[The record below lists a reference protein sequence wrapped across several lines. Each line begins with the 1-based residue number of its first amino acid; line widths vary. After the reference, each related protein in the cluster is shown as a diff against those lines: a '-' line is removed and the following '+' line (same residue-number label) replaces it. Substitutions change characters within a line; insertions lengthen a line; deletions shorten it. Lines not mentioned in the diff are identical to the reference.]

1 MPDDHSATNRA
12 FLTGSQALVRLL
24 IEQALRD
31 RAAGRTTAG
40 YVSGYRGSPLGG
52 LDQELA
58 RSAAELAAHGVKA
71 QPGLNEELAATALWG
86 TQQVGLFPGAR
97 QEGVFGLWYGKGP
110 GVDRSGDAFK
120 HANLAGTAPL
130 GGVLAVAGDDHGA
143 ASSTTAHQS
152 EYAFADAIIPVLAPA
167 GVQEILDYGLMGLAL
182 SRFAGCWTALKLSA
196 DIAEGAA
203 SVTLERP
210 LPILPADVAL
220 PAGGLHIRWPDRAL
234 DQEARL
240 QGPKM
245 LAAQAFVRANGLD
258 RIGGAAKATHGIVA
272 SGKAWG
278 DLRQALAGLGFD
290 DAALNAR
297 GIRLYKVAL
306 VWPIEPETLLRFA
319 DGLDDI
325 LVVEE
330 KRPLIEDQ
338 IKQTLYDHSER
349 RPRVAGK
356 SLLPASGEL
365 NAHLVARALARWL
378 GLPQMAEASAPRAKP
393 LLRRTPHY
401 CSGCPHSRSTRVP
414 EGSRALAGIGCH
426 TMALWTDPNTQT
438 LTQMGGEG
446 ATWIGQAPF
455 TDTAHVFQ
463 NIGDGTFAHSGLL
476 AVRAAIAAGVNIT
489 YKLLYNDAVAMTG
502 GQAVE
507 GALTVPRLARIL
519 EGEGVARIVVV
530 AEEPDH
536 YPKGERFPP
545 GTTVM
550 GRDGFDCAQ
559 DELRQVK
566 GVSVLIFDQTCAA
579 EKRRRR
585 KRGTLAQAQ
594 RRAVINEQ
602 ACEGCG
608 DCATASNCLSVVPVE
623 TDWGRK
629 RRVDQ
634 ASCNAD
640 MSCLDGFCPSIV
652 TVEGT
657 PKPRKAAAV
666 APDETP
672 LPPAPPLSALDK
684 PFALLA
690 VGIGGSGIVT
700 LARVI
705 ARAAHESGL
714 AVTLADQTGLAQK
727 GGAVLSHLRI
737 AKRAEDL
744 GAARIGPAD
753 GGIDGA
759 DLILGGD
766 LVVAASAEVLS
777 RAKTGRAKAVV
788 NGDAVITGAFL
799 RDADKAFPADGLK
812 AALDARLGVPAVAVF
827 DSANAALRV
836 GHAAGTNMALLGY
849 AWQRGLLPLALDAL
863 RAAIAAEAPQPA
875 ANLAAFDAGRRAAH
889 LAAEP
894 APPQAEALDS
904 LDARIERHAA
914 FLAAYQDVGLAARY
928 RALVAEAR
936 AAETRI
942 APGKLEI
949 AGAVARNYA
958 RLLAYKD
965 EYEIA
970 RLLSAP
976 GFHADLADQFEGPV
990 RVAFH
995 LAPSWLP
1002 RRAGPG
1008 GRAGKYAFGPWL
1020 RPVLRMLTAL
1030 RFLRGTPFDPFARSG
1045 EHKLERALIAEY
1057 ERTITHVLARLRPDT
1072 YGAAAEI
1079 LRWPDAVRGF
1089 GVIKKTSADK
1099 ARRHRDEMLATFDK
1113 TDRLA
1118 STMAAE

>member
-1 MPDDHSATNRA
+1 MLDDLSATIRA
-12 FLTGSQALVRLL
+12 FLTGSQALVRLAC
-24 IEQALRD
+24 EQARRD
-31 RAAGRTTAG
+31 AAAGLDTAG

-58 RSAAELAAHGVKA
+58 RSTTALAEARVAF

-86 TQQVGLFPGAR
+86 TQQVGLFPGAKH
-97 QEGVFGLWYGKGP
+97 QGVFGLWYGKGP

-152 EYAFADAIIPVLAPA
+152 EYAFVDAMMPILAPA
-167 GVQEILDYGLMGLAL
+167 NVQEIYDYGLMGLAL

-196 DIAEGAA
+196 DVAEAAA
-203 SVTLERP
+203 SVTLGAP
-210 LPILPADVAL
+210 LPVLPGDFTPPAD
-220 PAGGLHIRWPDRAL
+220 GLHIRWPDRAL

-245 LAAQAFVRANGLD
+245 QAAQAFVRANGLD
-258 RIGGAAKATHGIVA
+258 RISGSATAKRGIVA

-278 DLRQALAGLGFD
+278 DLQQALADLGLDEGELRF
-290 DAALNAR
+290 
-297 GIRLYKVAL
+297 YKIAL
-306 VWPIEPETLLRFA
+306 VWPLEPEQLLDFA
-319 DGLDDI
+319 DGLDEI

-338 IKQTLYDHSER
+338 IRQALYDAEQ
-349 RPRVAGK
+349 RPRISGK
-356 SLLPASGEL
+356 NLLPSSGEL
-365 NAHLVARALARWL
+365 TPRLVTRALRTWL
-378 GLPQMAEASAPRAKP
+378 GLASEIETKAPREKP

-414 EGSRALAGIGCH
+414 DGSRALAGIGCH

-455 TDTAHVFQ
+455 TDTPHVFQ
-463 NIGDGTFAHSGLL
+463 NLGDGTFAHSGLL

-489 YKLLYNDAVAMTG
+489 YKLLVNDAVAMTG

-507 GALTVPRLARIL
+507 GALSVPRLARIL
-519 EGEGVARIVVV
+519 EGEGVKRIVVV

-536 YPKGERFPP
+536 YAKTDPFPP
-545 GTTVM
+545 GVSVM

-559 DELRQVK
+559 AELRQLP

-585 KRGTLAQAQ
+585 KRGLMPPAP
-594 RRAVINEQ
+594 RVAVINEQ

-608 DCATASNCLSVVPVE
+608 DCASASNCLSIVPVE

-629 RRVDQ
+629 RRVDL

-640 MSCLDGFCPSIV
+640 LSCLDGFCPSIV

-657 PKPRKAAAV
+657 LKPAAKP
-666 APDETP
+666 APAMQDAP
-672 LPPAPPLSALDK
+672 LPPAPVLPTLDK
-684 PFALLA
+684 PFAILIA
-690 VGIGGSGIVT
+690 GSGGSGIVT
-700 LARVI
+700 LGRVI
-705 ARAAHESGL
+705 ARAAHESGF
-714 AVTLADQTGLAQK
+714 AVSLADQTGLAQK

-737 AKRAEDL
+737 ARSADAL
-744 GAARIGPAD
+744 GAARVHN
-753 GGIDGA
+753 A

-766 LVVAASAEVLS
+766 LVVAASQDVLS
-777 RAKTGRAKAVV
+777 RAKASAAKAVV
-788 NGDAVITGAFL
+788 NAAPAITGAFL
-799 RDADKAFPADGLK
+799 KDADKAFPAEGLQATL
-812 AALDARLGVPAVAVF
+812 AAKLGAQATSLFDAGDCAVR
-827 DSANAALRV
+827 S
-836 GHAAGTNMALLGY
+836 GHAAGVNMALLGH
-849 AWQRGLLPLALDAL
+849 AWQKGLLPLSLESL
-863 RAAIAAEAPQPA
+863 RAAIAVEAPQAA
-875 ANLAAFDAGRRAAH
+875 ANLAAFDAGRASAVGEAAPAAEATPEP
-889 LAAEP
+889 LAAR
-894 APPQAEALDS
+894 L
-904 LDARIERHAA
+904 ARYET
-914 FLAAYQDVGLAARY
+914 FLAAYQNPALAARY
-928 RALVAEAR
+928 RALIDRVR
-936 AAETRI
+936 AAETRA
-942 APGKLEI
+942 APDRSELTE
-949 AGAVARNYA
+949 AVARHYA

-976 GFHADLADQFEGPV
+976 AFHADLAARFNAP

-1002 RRAGPG
+1002 RRVGLN
-1008 GRAGKYAFGPWL
+1008 GRAGKYSFGPWL
-1020 RPVLRMLTAL
+1020 RPLLHGLAKLRI
-1030 RFLRGTPFDPFARSG
+1030 LRGTALDPFGYAAERR
-1045 EHKLERALIAEY
+1045 LERVLIAEY
-1057 ERTITHVLARLRPDT
+1057 EQSIAQLLERLRPET
-1072 YGAAAEI
+1072 YSAAIEI
-1079 LRWPDAVRGF
+1079 ARWPETVRGF
-1089 GVIKKTSADK
+1089 GPLKTTSAAK
-1099 ARRHRDEMLATFDK
+1099 ARLHRDDMLQRLLSSASAKATAP
-1113 TDRLA
+1113 TL
-1118 STMAAE
+1118 AAE